1 MKKFLAYAAAS
12 VTALLTAAGALA
24 LDGAW
29 RGNLNVGQASLPLV
43 FNFSTAPDGTAC
55 CTLDSPEQGVKGI
68 EAKVAHCSADSVA
81 VDCPM
86 LGAAFRGHVTPQAID
101 GIFSQRGY
109 NFPLTLTPEEPLEVR
124 RPQTP
129 RPPFPYTVT
138 DTTFTAPD
146 GAVLSGTLTLP
157 PLTPGQKVPAVIMVS
172 GSGAQNRDEE
182 LFEHRP
188 FAVIADYLAR
198 NGVASLRYDDR
209 GTARSGGDYSKA
221 TTYTLKDDAAAAL
234 ALLRSLPAVD
244 KAGVLGHSEGG
255 TIAFMLGA
263 EGKPDFIVTL
273 GGMAVGGKETLM
285 QQNARALKSVPMTDE
300 EHAASLRLVE
310 MLLDTLGAQWREGKT
325 EPIDMDAI
333 ARENSLTVP
342 VAVLASL
349 RSTSSMRSPWFDA
362 FAALDPRPCVRA
374 MRCPALAING
384 SLDTQVD
391 PANLEEIKRLNP
403 KVKTLLMPGL
413 NHLLQ
418 PATTGDSSEYAQIR
432 QTIDPS
438 ALAAI
443 LAFIQGL

>member
-1 MKKFLAYAAAS
+1 MNRFKALAAA
-12 VTALLTAAGALA
+12 VMTAVMCVAVAQTPQ
-24 LDGAW
+24 GAW
-29 RGNLNVGQASLPLV
+29 RGSLNVGHASLPLV
-43 FNFSTAPDGTAC
+43 FNFSTGADGQSL
-55 CTLDSPEQGVKGI
+55 CTLDSPDQGVKGI

-86 LGAAFRGHVTPQAID
+86 LGAAFRGHVTPKTIE

-109 NFPLTLTPEEPLEVR
+109 SLPLTLTPEEPLEVR

-129 RPPFPYTVT
+129 RPPFPYTVI

-157 PLTPGQKVPAVIMVS
+157 ALTPGQKVPAVVMVS

-198 NGVASLRYDDR
+198 HGVASLRYDGR
-209 GTARSGGDYSKA
+209 GTARSGGDFAKA
-221 TTYTLKDDAAAAL
+221 TTYTLEDDAAAAI

-263 EGKPDFIVTL
+263 EGKADFIVSL
-273 GGMAVGGKETLM
+273 GGMAVSGKETLM
-285 QQNARALKSVPMTDE
+285 QQNARALRSVPMTDE
-300 EHAASLRLVE
+300 ERAASMRLVE
-310 MLLDTLGAQWREGKT
+310 MLLDTLGSQWREGKT
-325 EPIDMDAI
+325 ETIDMDAI

-342 VAVLASL
+342 AAVLASL
-349 RSTSSMRSPWFDA
+349 RSSSSMRTPWFDA
-362 FAALDPRPCVRA
+362 FAALDPRPCVKA

-403 KVKTLLMPGL
+403 KAKTLLMPGL

-418 PATTGDSSEYAQIR
+418 PAVTGDSSEYAQIR
-432 QTIDPS
+432 QTIDPA
-438 ALAAI
+438 ALSAI
-443 LAFIQGL
+443 LSFIQGL